1 MAGQTFGVEVH
12 GLQALQAKL
21 RDGRLLKPTKEFIED
36 LGKTARKTA
45 QHESLGRGGKKGFGK
60 FIFLDIEQGGN
71 LARVSV
77 KGSVA
82 GIANT
87 VEEGRRPG
95 RRPPYTPIKK
105 WAIAAGIVPDAK
117 GNSAAVK
124 QLRENIKDRG
134 TEGVHFMRKA
144 QEVTDDALRHGVPKT
159 ENEIRK
165 LWDK

>member
-1 MAGQTFGVEVH
+1 MAGQTFVIEAH

-21 RDGRLLKPTKEFIED
+21 RDGRLLRPTKEFVED

-60 FIFLDIEQGGN
+60 FIFLDIEDGGN
-71 LARVSV
+71 VARVSV

-82 GIANT
+82 GIVNT
-87 VEEGRRPG
+87 VEEGRKPG
-95 RRPPYTPIKK
+95 RRPPHTPIKK
-105 WAIAAGIVPDAK
+105 WAIAAGVIPDAK
-117 GNSAAVK
+117 GNSKLVRA
-124 QLRENIKDRG
+124 LREDIKERG

-144 QEVTDDALRHGVPKT
+144 QEVTDNALRHGVPKT

-165 LWDK
+165 LWNK